1 MQIPMRRNPRKWP
14 ALVALAT
21 AILILA
27 SLTLSACAGDKSAA
41 TPTPTRTPRPT
52 FTPVKVATVS
62 LEFRT
67 AAPAAIVPSPTPAA
81 ATPAGP
87 AVTPVPPTT
96 APSPTLAA
104 ATAAPAALPRPTA
117 IPTAAVPATAAPK
130 PPAQPKAPP
139 APPPAADPCAG
150 IGGDGCKW
158 RVTGGPSFGANG
170 GQEIKLQLLF
180 IHSGIDGG
188 QPQGSYFVVLQK
200 DGQNLKV
207 PDSVRSIMGAASQG
221 SLGKFNYE
229 YAIGL
234 DRLPGN
240 SVAGNYTLWVLDGN
254 GERDSRNITF
264 SVPANQGQIWIQFD
278 QS

>member
-1 MQIPMRRNPRKWP
+1 
-14 ALVALAT
+14 VDE
-21 AILILA
+21 
-27 SLTLSACAGDKSAA
+27 CAN
-41 TPTPTRTPRPT
+41 
-52 FTPVKVATVS
+52 
-62 LEFRT
+62 
-67 AAPAAIVPSPTPAA
+67 
-81 ATPAGP
+81 
-87 AVTPVPPTT
+87 
-96 APSPTLAA
+96 
-104 ATAAPAALPRPTA
+104 
-117 IPTAAVPATAAPK
+117 
-130 PPAQPKAPP
+130 
-139 APPPAADPCAG
+139 

-158 RVTGGPSFGANG
+158 RVTGGPTFGANG

-188 QPQGSYFVVLQK
+188 QPQGSYFVVLEK

-207 PDSVRSIMGAASQG
+207 PDSLRSIPGATSQG

-240 SVAGNYTLWVLDGN
+240 TVAGNYKLWVLDGN
-254 GERDSRNITF
+254 GERDSRNVTF